1 MLQSYGQ
8 TTSSA
13 TRTAMGPATESSPRR
28 IWRCRY
34 HAQAF
39 TTSASTASPGSSLR
53 KRKPS
58 YCPRKPRPNA
68 AHSEPS
74 AGKQPAPD
82 MDAKRDPKLPDLSR
96 IRVALIIL
104 LNVSGEIGS
113 EHFRTPVTSE
123 HHV

>member
-1 MLQSYGQ
+1 MLQSDGQ
-8 TTSSA
+8 ATSSA

-28 IWRCRY
+28 IGRCRY

-68 AHSEPS
+68 APSEPS
-74 AGKQPAPD
+74 AGKQPAHD
-82 MDAKRDPKLPDLSR
+82 MR
-96 IRVALIIL
+96 
-104 LNVSGEIGS
+104 S
-113 EHFRTPVTSE
+113 EEHTSE
-123 HHV
+123 LQSLMRISYAVFCLKKKK

>member
-58 YCPRKPRPNA
+58 YCPRKPRPHA
-68 AHSEPS
+68 ETSEPS
-74 AGKQPAPD
+74 AGQQPAQD
-82 MDAKRDPKLPDLSR
+82 MASTSDTKQLVFSR
-96 IRVALIIL
+96 IRVELIL
-104 LNVSGEIGS
+104 LLPFSDDIPINK
-113 EHFRTPVTSE
+113 
-123 HHV
+123 